1 MDDFIEISEEVKDII
16 EVVVIEAVGAL
27 IGAIFDNF

>member
-1 MDDFIEISEEVKDII
+1 MDEIIEISEEVKDII

-27 IGAIFDNF
+27 IGAIFDNL